1 MTRFSEIMTDLAAP
15 TEFYFVR
22 HGESEGNIEGRMQG
36 HLDRPLTE
44 LGRSQARSTGEWF
57 AKNEIEFSVV
67 FSSPL
72 LRALETARII
82 SKNGG
87 YPEPRTLDVAK
98 ELNTGRFTD
107 LSISEIRERYP
118 VEYAEFIV
126 GSWESVPEAESVD
139 SLTARALETWRTTAD
154 AANEHGGGTILTVTH
169 GGMMQW
175 IVKTSFGATT
185 DDPPPWMPLV
195 LASNCAVFHFIA
207 RPVKSTDRNG
217 NDLRWYY
224 GQWSMLNFTPA
235 EESSAPARAREQF
248 HTDDRHEASRVR

>member
-1 MTRFSEIMTDLAAP
+1 MTRFSEIMTTLSAP

-36 HLDRPLTE
+36 HLDRPLTT

-57 AKNEIEFSVV
+57 AQHAIEFSVV

-72 LRALETARII
+72 QRALETARII
-82 SKNGG
+82 ARSGG
-87 YPEPRTLDVAK
+87 YPDPRTLDSAK

-107 LSISEIRERYP
+107 LSIPEIRERYP

-126 GSWESVPEAESVD
+126 GSWESVPEAERAG
-139 SLTARALETWRTTAD
+139 SLTTRALETWKTVAD
-154 AANEHGGGTILTVTH
+154 TANEHGGGTFLTVTH

-175 IVKTSFGATT
+175 IVKASFGASP
-185 DDPPPWMPLV
+185 DEPPPWMPLV

-207 RPVKSTDRNG
+207 RPVKSVDRNG

-248 HTDDRHEASRVR
+248 HTHDRQETNPVR